1 MNTKIKAENFS
12 FDTSYS
18 CFHGYDIGPEEKMT
32 SRQRQILTE
41 LIYSKVSD
49 SEAVEDWLK
58 QIDSFSY
65 EDAKRS
71 IRELTESRWV

>member
-1 MNTKIKAENFS
+1 MITKTKELNPDLNNIY
-12 FDTSYS
+12 SY
-18 CFHGYDIGPEEKMT
+18 FPNYDIGPEEKMT
-32 SRQRQILTE
+32 ARQKQVLTE

-49 SEAVEDWLK
+49 AEAVEDWLQ

-71 IRELTESRWV
+71 IRELTESIWE